1 MKITRYAVTAMVAWS
16 AYGADTAQYGI
27 CEHTSFTTDHARSAR
42 LYALMCEAGIGMTRT
57 DFHWTALTGKNA
69 AAPLNFTNFDR
80 VVQAAKASDM
90 ALLPIVTASPS
101 FSDPLYDHL
110 DLWRDYVQALVSRY
124 ANTMRYWEIWNEH
137 NFESEKQWGSKSQH
151 ETNYVATLRVAYEE
165 IKRIDPSLT
174 VVYGGTAHV
183 PLDYIEKT
191 LKCGAGAYFDVMN
204 VHPYG
209 SDTLPEAYL
218 FEQMRGLKALMARYG
233 QQNKPIWATEIGW
246 PTVVA
251 EKPWMYKALL
261 PKAFQTLGIAP
272 AKSTLGV
279 LHDIDEGWLVQA
291 PTFDLVGNLPAFASV
306 RKVRLA
312 ELAALDVKA
321 CPVLIPCRGEI
332 FPRAFFGD
340 LVEYVRR
347 GGTVLLPSG
356 IPFGY
361 DKAVRTQGKTDPAP
375 YLAHVQKALH
385 IEVNGWWS
393 LGIKATEEIDVPG
406 VTPPTTKMKNE
417 RFLGERHLET
427 GDSFTPLAFG
437 VAGEKRYPFA
447 GFYKLNSSLKGN
459 VIVFAAREGGVQ
471 EEVSRDLQAQILP
484 RAYLILLSEGVEKIF
499 WYKLSSSGDDVNGDR
514 EQNFGILD
522 RAQAPKSAYKA
533 YATLTR
539 ERPEG
544 SSRPIITEA
553 DGVYRASWTRPD
565 GKSVQTVWT
574 AEDETPVTCET
585 AAAATVR
592 AVNYLGEPVA
602 VHATAGRVALTASPR
617 IVYLTESD
625 FTQTF

>member
-1 MKITRYAVTAMVAWS
+1 MKITRYALAALAACS
-16 AYGADTAQYGI
+16 ACGAARGADTAQYGI
-27 CEHTSFTTDHARSAR
+27 CEHTSFTKDHVRSAQ
-42 LYALMCEAGIGMTRT
+42 LYALMHEAGIGMTRT
-57 DFHWTALTGKNA
+57 DFHWTALVGKDA
-69 AAPLNFTNFDR
+69 AAPLNFANFDQ
-80 VVQAAKASDM
+80 VVQTAKASNM
-90 ALLPIVTASPS
+90 ALLPIVTASPG
-101 FSDPLYDHL
+101 FSDPLYGHL
-110 DLWRDYVQALVSRY
+110 ELWRNYVHALVSRY
-124 ANTMRYWEIWNEH
+124 STSMRYWEIWNEH
-137 NFESEKQWGSKSQH
+137 NFENEKKWGSKAQH

-183 PLDYIEKT
+183 PLDYIEQT

-218 FEQMRGLKALMARYG
+218 FAQMRGLKALMARYG
-233 QQNKPIWATEIGW
+233 QEKKPIWATEIGW

-251 EKPWMYKALL
+251 EKPWIYKALL
-261 PKAFQTLGIAP
+261 PQAFQALGIDP
-272 AKSTLGV
+272 ATSTLGV
-279 LHDIDEGWLVQA
+279 LHDIDEGWLVQS

-306 RKVRLA
+306 RKVRLT

-321 CPVLIPCRGEI
+321 CPVLVPCRGEI

-347 GGTVLLPSG
+347 GGTILLPSG

-361 DKAVRTQGKTDPAP
+361 DKAVRAQGKTDPAP
-375 YLAHVQKALH
+375 YLAHTQKALH

-393 LGIKATEEIDVPG
+393 LGIKATEEIEAPG
-406 VTPPTTKMKNE
+406 VTPPQTKMKNE
-417 RFLGERHLET
+417 RFLGERRLEA
-427 GDSFTPLAFG
+427 GDTFTPLAFG

-459 VIVFAAREGGVQ
+459 VIVFAAREGDVH

-484 RAYLILLSEGVEKIF
+484 RAYLILLSEGVDKIF

-514 EQNFGILD
+514 EQNFGILE
-522 RAQAPKSAYKA
+522 RALAPKPAYKA

-544 SSRPIITEA
+544 SSRPVIAEA
-553 DGVYRASWTRPD
+553 DGVYRASWVRPD
-565 GKSVQTVWT
+565 GKRVLAVWT

-585 AAAATVR
+585 TAATVR
-592 AVNYLGEPVA
+592 AVNYLGDPVA
-602 VHATAGRVALTASPR
+602 VQATAGRVTLTASPR
-617 IVYLTESD
+617 IVYLIET
-625 FTQTF
+625 

>member
-1 MKITRYAVTAMVAWS
+1 MKMTHCAFAALFVYTTCCVAQGS
-16 AYGADTAQYGI
+16 DAAQYGI
-27 CEHTSFTTDHARSAR
+27 CEHTSFTTDHVRSER
-42 LYALMCEAGIGMTRT
+42 LYALMHEAGIGMTRT
-57 DFHWTALTGKNA
+57 DFHWTALAGKDA
-69 AAPLNFTNFDR
+69 AVPLNFANLDQ
-80 VVQAAKASDM
+80 VVQTAKASDM
-90 ALLPIVTASPS
+90 ALLPIVTASPG

-110 DLWRDYVQALVSRY
+110 DLWRGYVRALVSRY
-124 ANTMRYWEIWNEH
+124 ADTLRYWEIWNEH
-137 NFESEKQWGSKSQH
+137 NFESEKRWGSKAQH
-151 ETNYVATLRVAYEE
+151 ETNYVAALRAAYEE
-165 IKRIDPSLT
+165 IKKVDPALT

-191 LKCGAGAYFDVMN
+191 MKYGAGAYFDVMN

-233 QQNKPIWATEIGW
+233 QENKPVWATEIGW

-261 PKAFQTLGIAP
+261 PRAFQALGIDP

-312 ELAALDVKA
+312 DLAALDVKA

-332 FPRAFFGD
+332 FPRAYFGD

-347 GGTVLLPSG
+347 GGTVLLPAG

-361 DKAVRTQGKTDPAP
+361 DKAVRTKGKADSAP
-375 YLAHVQKALH
+375 YLAHANKALH
-385 IEVNGWWS
+385 IEVNGCWS
-393 LGIKATEEIDVPG
+393 MGIKATEEIDVPS
-406 VTPPTTKMKNE
+406 VTPAMTKMKNE

-427 GDSFTPLAFG
+427 GDTFTPLAFG
-437 VAGEKRYPFA
+437 VVGEKRYPFA

-459 VIVFAAREGGVQ
+459 VIVFAAREGDVH
-471 EEVSRDLQAQILP
+471 EEISRDLQAQILP
-484 RAYLILLSEGVEKIF
+484 RTYLILLSEGVEKIF

-522 RAQAPKSAYKA
+522 RSLAPKPAYRA

-544 SSRPIITEA
+544 SSRPTIIETA
-553 DGVYRASWTRPD
+553 GVYRASWTRPD
-565 GKSVQTVWT
+565 GKRVQAVWT
-574 AEDETPVTCET
+574 AEDEASTTLDVADGAVRAVDYIGDPITVT
-585 AAAATVR
+585 AAA
-592 AVNYLGEPVA
+592 
-602 VHATAGRVALTASPR
+602 GRVTLTASPK
-617 IVYLTESD
+617 IVYLTDGSR
-625 FTQTF
+625 